1 MSTLAVRPSRVDHL
15 ARRGSTP
22 MAFAAALSL
31 SAAIAHLDGVV
42 VHGRVWWAYGA
53 FFLATGVLQ
62 VALAG
67 LLWWRPRAWMALI
80 AIPGNLAIVA
90 MYVYT
95 RTNGPPLGPHVGRPE
110 SPELLG
116 MTTCAAELAVAVIL
130 LRLLGERT
138 GRAMLWGMLVLGLA
152 GWALRLHGTLL

>member
-1 MSTLAVRPSRVDHL
+1 MKEAP
-15 ARRGSTP
+15 
-22 MAFAAALSL
+22 AAARPALSRRL
-31 SAAIAHLDGVV
+31 TIVVGVV

-138 GRAMLWGMLVLGLA
+138 GRAMLWGMLLLGLA
-152 GWALRLHGTLL
+152 GWALLVHGTLL

>member
-1 MSTLAVRPSRVDHL
+1 MTSLVAARRSGRDL
-15 ARRGSTP
+15 ARRASSP

-138 GRAMLWGMLVLGLA
+138 GRAMLWGMLLLGLA
-152 GWALRLHGTLL
+152 GWALRLRGTLL